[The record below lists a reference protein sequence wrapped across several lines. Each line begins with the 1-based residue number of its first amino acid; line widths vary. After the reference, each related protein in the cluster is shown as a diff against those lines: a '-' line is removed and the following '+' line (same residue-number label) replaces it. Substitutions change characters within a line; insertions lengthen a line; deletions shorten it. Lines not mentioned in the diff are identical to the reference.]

1 MLAKARQEEFLREAE
16 ALRGYRVVEDKRL
29 RLLVRLMVQ
38 MGLLL
43 IRAGLQLLERYEPAF
58 SQERDTC
65 KTAIGEVTT

>member
-1 MLAKARQEEFLREAE
+1 
-16 ALRGYRVVEDKRL
+16 
-29 RLLVRLMVQ
+29 MVQ